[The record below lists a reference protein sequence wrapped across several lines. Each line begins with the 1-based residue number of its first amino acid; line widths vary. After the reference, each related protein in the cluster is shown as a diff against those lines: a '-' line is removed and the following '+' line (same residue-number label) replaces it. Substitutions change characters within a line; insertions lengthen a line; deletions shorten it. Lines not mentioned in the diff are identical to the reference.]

1 MSDTEKFFTRANEI
15 LDRLE
20 GIIPANNCLYF
31 NTKNANC
38 WSYNSTSN
46 KLEAI
51 TRHSEI
57 SLDDLLCIDNQKKQL
72 LLNTRQF
79 LNGLPAN
86 NVLLWG
92 PRGTGKSSLIKALFN
107 QYQADGLKII
117 EIQRD
122 DMKKLPEICDLLY
135 ELQHRF
141 ILYCDDLSFEEN
153 DPGYKIIKVM
163 LDGSIKQTPEN
174 VLIYASSNRRHLL
187 PEKMQDNL
195 DSGFIDG
202 ELHYGDNVEEKLSLS
217 ERFGLWIAFHP
228 FNQEQYLS
236 IVKYWLGKYLETT
249 EPLSLEAQKAAL
261 EWALLHGSR
270 SGRCAMLFTKDW
282 AGKLGL
288 SES

>member
-20 GIIPANNCLYF
+20 GILPVNNCLHF
-31 NTKNANC
+31 NTKKANC

-57 SLDDLLCIDNQKKQL
+57 SLDDLLCIDNQKKQI

-163 LDGSIKQTPEN
+163 LDGSMKQTPEN

-195 DSGFIDG
+195 ESGLIDG

-217 ERFGLWIAFHP
+217 ERFGLWVAFHP
-228 FNQEQYLS
+228 FNQDQYLS
-236 IVKYWLGKYLETT
+236 IVKYWLGKHLVTT
-249 EPLSLEAQKAAL
+249 EPLSMAAQKAAL

-270 SGRCAMLFTKDW
+270 SGRCAMLFSKDW
-282 AGKLGL
+282 VGKLGL
-288 SES
+288 SEL

>member
-20 GIIPANNCLYF
+20 GILPVNNCLHF
-31 NTKNANC
+31 NTKKANC

-92 PRGTGKSSLIKALFN
+92 PRGTGKSSLIKAVFN
-107 QYQADGLKII
+107 QYQTDGLKII

-174 VLIYASSNRRHLL
+174 VIIYASSNRRHLL

-195 DSGFIDG
+195 ESGFIDG

-236 IVKYWLGKYLETT
+236 IVKYWLGKHLENT
-249 EPLSLEAQKAAL
+249 ESLSMEVQKAAL

-270 SGRCAMLFTKDW
+270 SGRCAMLFSKDW
-282 AGKLGL
+282 AGKIGL

>member
-72 LLNTRQF
+72 LLNTWQF